1 MHLLQTW
8 MCGGGLF
15 IIPCSRVAHMFRKIP
30 YKLST
35 DVDVVRI
42 NNVRLAKVWLDD
54 YAEYYFDRIGNNV
67 VCN

>member
-1 MHLLQTW
+1 
-8 MCGGGLF
+8 
-15 IIPCSRVAHMFRKIP
+15 MFRKIP

-54 YAEYYFDRIGNNV
+54 YAEYYFDRIGNNLV
-67 VCN
+67 RN